1 MSSRS
6 SLSSS
11 TPTNKKKK
19 EAMTTSNFC
28 ATYTAKIKEVKELSV
43 MIDANED
50 IEKTQLAWYK
60 ECKRIEAQLK
70 NQLLSMKQAAICLVE
85 NVEELEA
92 LINVPNNIISKIIQI
107 ENSPSV

>member
-50 IEKTQLAWYK
+50 IEKTQLA
-60 ECKRIEAQLK
+60 
-70 NQLLSMKQAAICLVE
+70 
-85 NVEELEA
+85 
-92 LINVPNNIISKIIQI
+92 
-107 ENSPSV
+107 